1 MSNSVVLQGDTAA
14 SDGLVQL
21 AKDIDRAHK
30 ARSQGSKHLTLGD
43 VDWATLRVV
52 GVTRYPTSGDWENGE
67 PKKEAYLRWT
77 VEVPVERVTLN
88 G

>member
-1 MSNSVVLQGDTAA
+1 MSNSIILQGDTAA
-14 SDGLVQL
+14 KDGLQQL
-21 AKDIDRAHK
+21 QKDIQDAHK
-30 ARSQGSKHLTLGD
+30 VRAAGTKHLSLGK

-52 GVTRYPTSGDWENGE
+52 GVTRYPTSGDWQNGE